1 MKRNNLFLTGLW
13 LLSIVLIGLNACKG
27 PQGDVGPQGTTGT
40 PGATGAPG
48 ATGPQGAQGAANLIV
63 SSWTTVA
70 AADWKSDNNPLYFY
84 YGVDDKNITQAI
96 LDKGVVMVYYRSP
109 AQKTVVLSLP
119 SVTDKVSI
127 GYFFRVDQGKGSI
140 NFDLSYFQPRNVPIN
155 FDLEFRWIIIPAN
168 SGGRV
173 RAIDWADYDDVKGEL
188 NLRD

>member
-1 MKRNNLFLTGLW
+1 MKKKNVYLTGFG
-13 LLSIVLIGLNACKG
+13 LLSMLLIGLNACKG
-27 PQGDVGPQGTTGT
+27 PQGDVGPQGTTGAS
-40 PGATGAPG
+40 GAQGAV
-48 ATGPQGAQGAANLIV
+48 GPQGAQGTANLIV

-96 LDKGVVMVYYRSP
+96 LDKGVIMVYYRNP

-173 RAIDWADYDDVKGEL
+173 RAIDWADYDDVKSEL